1 MMAKRVANLIVLA
14 CLGGG
19 TAVPLTG
26 QTVVTPLLSVGNIR
40 PIPPALLG
48 VNTRAK
54 VTGLWKNAVD
64 QTNLKRLAVEHLRFP
79 GGIVANYYD
88 WTTGDMITPDE
99 PHPHH
104 TIDVENYRMAQL
116 LTAYQTT
123 GVEPVFVLNLVT
135 SHRIAGY
142 ASALESQLAMLR
154 HAQQIGLPVD
164 RIELGNELYSPM
176 YDEQTYSL
184 GEVNM
189 RGFLDAA
196 DYYSTA
202 SNWAT
207 QIKAEF
213 PAAKIAPVDTV
224 IRSSD
229 VANLNRKYFW
239 NRDLNAMDLSA
250 FDALVRH
257 DYSAAGLL
265 DPQNASGSLEE
276 LQQQQW
282 ELFLAP
288 GGPDKVIG
296 TAFSYMDDI
305 AQNTQQTDGMPT
317 WITEFNL
324 MDKVGPVA
332 RTWSQALFS
341 AAMLYNMFDDPSIE
355 LISSHSFHGHKFGAV
370 FFEDDE
376 FPYMRIDL
384 GYSLATTPGELS
396 ANGLFLST
404 VNGAVASMTQLAPL
418 NFGQVPVVGELDADV
433 VDHPALVGYLL
444 QNDYDQRMLLTNF
457 SSQELV
463 IDLAT
468 MPGTWHRAL
477 ILSADP
483 RQHILKESDVN
494 RSHTSLGSQLTLPA
508 YSLAVV
514 TVPEPEGLVTFS
526 VSLVLGAFWLASSRG
541 RSPRTRA
548 SARKQARS
556 ARGQQ

>member
-19 TAVPLTG
+19 TAAPLTG
-26 QTVVTPLLSVGNIR
+26 QTVVTPLLSVGTSR
-40 PIPPALLG
+40 PIPAALLG

-79 GGIVANYYD
+79 GGIGANYYD

-116 LTAYQTT
+116 LTAHQTT

-184 GEVNM
+184 SEVNM

-213 PAAKIAPVDTV
+213 PAAKIAPVGTV
-224 IRSSD
+224 VRSSD
-229 VANLNRKYFW
+229 VGNLNRKYFW

-257 DYSAAGLL
+257 YYNGAGLL
-265 DPQNASGSLEE
+265 DPQNVSGSLAEI
-276 LQQQQW
+276 QQQQW

-296 TAFSYMDDI
+296 TAFSFMDDV
-305 AQNTQQTDGMPT
+305 AQNTQQTDGMPI

-332 RTWSQALFS
+332 RTWTQALFS
-341 AAMLYNMFDDPSIE
+341 AAMLYNMFDDPSVE

-370 FFEDDE
+370 FFENDE

-396 ANGLFLST
+396 ANGLFLAA

-418 NFGQVPVVGELDADV
+418 NFDQVPVVGGLDADV

-444 QNDYDQRMLLTNF
+444 QNDDDQRMFFTNF

-463 IDLAT
+463 IDLTT
-468 MPGTWHRAL
+468 MPGTWERAL

-494 RSHTSLGSQLTLPA
+494 RSHTLLGSQLTLPA

-514 TVPEPEGLVTFS
+514 TVPEPASLVIHS
-526 VSLVLGAFWLASSRG
+526 VGLVLGAFWLAGSRG
-541 RSPRTRA
+541 RSPRTPA
-548 SARKQARS
+548 PARKQEKS
-556 ARGQQ
+556 SRGQQ

>member
-1 MMAKRVANLIVLA
+1 MAKRVANLIVLA

-26 QTVVTPLLSVGNIR
+26 QTVVTPLLSVGASR
-40 PIPPALLG
+40 PIPPTLLG

-54 VTGLWKNAVD
+54 VTGLWENAVD

-239 NRDLNAMDLSA
+239 NRDLNTMDLSP

-288 GGPDKVIG
+288 DGPDKVIG

-332 RTWSQALFS
+332 RTWTQALFS

-418 NFGQVPVVGELDADV
+418 NFGQVPVVGGLDADV

-444 QNDYDQRMLLTNF
+444 QNDHDQRMLLTNF
-457 SSQELV
+457 SSQELI

-468 MPGTWHRAL
+468 MPGTWERAL

-494 RSHTSLGSQLTLPA
+494 RSHASLGSQLTLPA

-526 VSLVLGAFWLASSRG
+526 VGLVLGAFWLAGSRG

-548 SARKQARS
+548 SARKQAKS